1 VTPSLPF
8 SIGHAILAATTTKAP
23 PADPEF
29 VQLVIPSSPQP
40 DDSIITPEQRKQH
53 ALAIAR
59 KMTEM
64 GYDPEWLSVP
74 KNRAI
79 VEAKL
84 PDMIVDRPAAVIG
97 MLLSFGL
104 FPCDSSSSVTIFS
117 TARVLIYGDGNNR
130 IKSFAA
136 RPFVR
141 AFLLR
146 DLGLCVVC
154 CTAISSTGP
163 HRAFYCILRPLF
175 IC

>member
-23 PADPEF
+23 NADPEF
-29 VQLVIPSSPQP
+29 VRLVTPSPPQP
-40 DDSIITPEQRKQH
+40 DGSIITPEQRKQQ
-53 ALAIAR
+53 ALAIAQ

-84 PDMIVDRPAAVIG
+84 PDMIVGRPAAVIG

-104 FPCDSSSSVTIFS
+104 LPCDFSSFVSIYFLVRFS
-117 TARVLIYGDGNNR
+117 WHD
-130 IKSFAA
+130 
-136 RPFVR
+136 
-141 AFLLR
+141 
-146 DLGLCVVC
+146 
-154 CTAISSTGP
+154 
-163 HRAFYCILRPLF
+163 
-175 IC
+175 